1 MSEPSRVEPSRVE
14 PSHTESPRI
23 EPSSN
28 KLSRRKLITAGLT
41 AAAGV
46 AGLGVAAELA
56 QKFGLI
62 PPDHGGIWGLG
73 ETLTYAS
80 QRLLTRHSLAREF
93 SRSQISKPP
102 FPNEMAPPSDEFKR
116 LQAGGFAEWRLSV
129 NGMVARPATFSLDQL
144 KSYPA
149 HSQIT
154 MLQCEEGW
162 SYIAEWIGVPLSQIL
177 QAVEVHP
184 QARYVVYFSIERD
197 WWDSIDMADALHPQT
212 FLVYGMN
219 GDALSVGNGGPLRLR
234 VPRQIGYK
242 SVKFVTH
249 MTVTDNLKT
258 FGKGLGSASPEGG
271 YAWYAGI

>member
-1 MSEPSRVEPSRVE
+1 MSEPSHDKPN
-14 PSHTESPRI
+14 PGKLSPG
-23 EPSSN
+23 
-28 KLSRRKLITAGLT
+28 KLSRRKLITTGL
-41 AAAGV
+41 AAAGGV
-46 AGLGVAAELA
+46 AGLGVAAQLA
-56 QKFGLI
+56 QKYGLV

-80 QRLLTRHSLAREF
+80 QRMLTRHSMAREF

-102 FPNEMAPPSDEFKR
+102 FANEIAPLSDEYKR
-116 LQAGGFAEWRLSV
+116 LQSGGFADWRLSV
-129 NGMVARPATFSLDQL
+129 NGMVAKPASFSLAQL
-144 KSYPA
+144 KSYPSQ
-149 HSQIT
+149 SQIT
-154 MLQCEEGW
+154 MIQCEEGW

-184 QARYVVYFSIERD
+184 QAKYVVYVSIDSE

-212 FLVYGMN
+212 FLTYGMN
-219 GDALSVGNGGPLRLR
+219 GGELPVGNGGPLRLR

-242 SVKFVTH
+242 NVKFITH
-249 MTVTDNLKT
+249 MTVTDNLKK